1 VGAEKT
7 RRERDRSRDVLEEK
21 RLHWKVRMISI
32 FGKTGDG

>member
-1 VGAEKT
+1 M
-7 RRERDRSRDVLEEK
+7 RRERARDVLEEK